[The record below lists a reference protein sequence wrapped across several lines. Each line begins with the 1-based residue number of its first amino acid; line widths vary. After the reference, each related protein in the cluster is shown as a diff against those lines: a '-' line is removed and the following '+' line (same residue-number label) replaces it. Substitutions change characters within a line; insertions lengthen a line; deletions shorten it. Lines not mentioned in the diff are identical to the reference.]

1 MKKRL
6 IWPLMV
12 LVALMVLTVS
22 CKKSRYCHCIG
33 ETYQKVQSTGD
44 TIDFADTVV
53 INVDRS
59 MRCDH
64 ILYMGVEELKD
75 GEYVTTTRQVDCK
88 ELDMD
93 TVVTI
98 PQEHPVDD

>member
-64 ILYMGVEELKD
+64 ILYGY
-75 GEYVTTTRQVDCK
+75 GG
-88 ELDMD
+88 
-93 TVVTI
+93 
-98 PQEHPVDD
+98 DDSARASGRRLRR

>member
-1 MKKRL
+1 MKKRSL
-6 IWPLMV
+6 WLV
-12 LVALMVLTVS
+12 VALVALTVLMGA

-33 ETYQKVQSTGD
+33 ETYQKVQNTGD

-64 ILYMGVEELKD
+64 ITDMGFEELKD
-75 GEYVTTTRQVDCK
+75 GEYVTLLRKVDCK

-98 PQEHPVDD
+98 PQEHPVED

>member
-1 MKKRL
+1 MKKRRLFCMLAL
-6 IWPLMV
+6 IV
-12 LVALMVLTVS
+12 LVLLSVS

-33 ETYQKVQSTGD
+33 ETYQKVQNTGD

-59 MRCDH
+59 MRCEH
-64 ILYMGVEELKD
+64 ILNMGVEELKD
-75 GEYVTTTRQVDCK
+75 GEYVTTTRKVDCK

-93 TVVTI
+93 TVRTI